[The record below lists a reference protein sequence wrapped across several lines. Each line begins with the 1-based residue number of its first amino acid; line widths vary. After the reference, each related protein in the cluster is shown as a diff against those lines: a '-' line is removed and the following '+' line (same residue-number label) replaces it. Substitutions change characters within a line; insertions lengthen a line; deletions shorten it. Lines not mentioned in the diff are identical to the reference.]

1 VSEAETAKNA
11 DPAAP
16 AQETTPIGA
25 ADDAQPWLSQ
35 SECARRLNDL
45 GDPVV
50 QQVLSRYLE
59 RYPEIPRRADGPKRA
74 VLVDFEALRAHRLQ
88 NVRVQE
94 ERAASS
100 SSPASA
106 PSPSSP
112 PRDDA
117 ADLRLRERRA
127 AAEKAEFDLAKARGE
142 LIPRAAVERAIRAAG
157 VELEHAMKS
166 TRLERAEQLEN
177 SRDARAKVAILLAQD
192 DALREAFAAALIQ
205 LASGA
210 TEEEIERDAADGE
223 QIGDEN
229 AAAATTAGETRVM

>member
-1 VSEAETAKNA
+1 MSEAETEKNA
-11 DPAAP
+11 EAAAP
-16 AQETTPIGA
+16 APEIAPAGAIDETRT
-25 ADDAQPWLSQ
+25 WLSQ

-45 GDPVV
+45 GDPVT

-59 RYPEIPRRADGPKRA
+59 RYPEIPQRTGGPKRA
-74 VLVDFEALRAHRLQ
+74 TLVDFEALREHRLQ

-100 SSPASA
+100 APGAAPAT
-106 PSPSSP
+106 P

-142 LIPRAAVERAIRAAG
+142 LLPRAAVERAIRAAG
-157 VELEHAMKS
+157 VELEHALKS

-177 SRDARAKVAILLAQD
+177 SRDVRAKVAILLGQD
-192 DALREAFAAALIQ
+192 DAVREAFAAALLK

-210 TEEEIERDAADGE
+210 ADDEIERDADAGDAISDEIGE
-223 QIGDEN
+223 
-229 AAAATTAGETRVM
+229 AAGETRAM